1 MEEICWDVMLAL
13 FAKQAQMRIETPA
26 LKMIRSKKS
35 RTSKPGAGELNW
47 VVSGAFTLIELLVV
61 IAIIAI
67 LAAMLLPALARAKA
81 KAQQVRCLSNVKQ
94 MALAA
99 VMYPTDNGGLYIPD
113 IDQQT
118 KNAADTGAWIR
129 NLIDYY
135 SKATNL
141 FLCPTTSMPQ
151 PATSGANTISG
162 DTITPWASMLPR
174 GGGRYYNGSYGYNGW
189 LFSDKQGDGAGGGF
203 TLGNGSQG
211 INGYFVKEAAVKKSS
226 ETPIFYDQSWTD
238 AWPTETGNP
247 NQNLFTAGGVNPGSQ
262 RGGGGGPGEMGRVT
276 LARHGSVGGS
286 KAPQTYTGLASQ
298 LPGAIN
304 MGFCDG
310 HAETVKLR
318 SLWNFTWHAQW
329 DQRFVQN
336 LPAN

>member
-1 MEEICWDVMLAL
+1 MLAL
-13 FAKQAQMRIETPA
+13 FAERWQMRTEVPAFKMIISDNLRA
-26 LKMIRSKKS
+26 LKTESSAAKRS
-35 RTSKPGAGELNW
+35 L
-47 VVSGAFTLIELLVV
+47 SGAFTLIELLVV

-94 MALAA
+94 MTLAA
-99 VMYPTDNGGLYIPD
+99 VMYPTDNRGIYIPD
-113 IDQQT
+113 IDQITQ
-118 KNAADTGAWIR
+118 NAADTGAWIR

-151 PATSGANTISG
+151 PATSGANTITG
-162 DTITPWASMLPR
+162 DTVTPWASMLPR

-189 LFSDKQGDGAGGGF
+189 LFSDKQGDGKGGGF
-203 TLGNGSQG
+203 TLGNGNQG
-211 INGYFVKEAAVKKSS
+211 IDGYFVKETTVKKNS

-247 NQNLFTAGGVNPGSQ
+247 NQNLFTAGGATPGSQ
-262 RGGGGGPGEMGRVT
+262 RGNGGGPGEMGRIT
-276 LARHGSVGGS
+276 LARHSSGGGS
-286 KAPQTYTGLASQ
+286 RAPQNYVGLASQ

-329 DQRFVQN
+329 DQRYVQN